1 MDSYEVLHKE
11 DAEGGRHSTEAVSPV
26 VGVMLML
33 VVTIIIAAV
42 VSASASGVAD
52 ETEKAPVSVIDAH
65 VDMHYENMGMDT
77 SPNIRLNILSGDSL
91 KTNELQIITYYT
103 IPSTKRIDEEYRGQ
117 VIKHTIDGGLKPGS
131 APWDRELNPITHPQV
146 NDGSILKLNEVGE
159 DNMAAFGEFI
169 WRPGRVVKVW
179 PDTGAISDFFGF
191 DIEDDDYGFGEG
203 SFVEVNIL
211 HKPSGKIIFK
221 KELEV
226 KG

>member
-11 DAEGGRHSTEAVSPV
+11 DAEAGGYSTEAVSPV

-42 VSASASGVAD
+42 VSASASGVSD

-65 VDMHYENMGMDT
+65 VDMHFENMMGT
-77 SPNIRLNILSGDSL
+77 SPNIRLTLLSGDSL
-91 KTNELQIITYYT
+91 QTNDLQIITYYT
-103 IPSTKRIDEEYRGQ
+103 IPSLKRIPEDCRGQ
-117 VIKHTIDGGLKPGS
+117 VIKHTIDGGLEPGS

-146 NDGSILKLNEVGE
+146 NDGGILKLNEVGE
-159 DNMAAFGEFI
+159 YNGAAFGEFV
-169 WRPGRVVKVW
+169 WRPGRVLKVW
-179 PDTGAISDFFGF
+179 PDAGAISDFFGF

-211 HKPSGKIIFK
+211 HTPSGKIIFK